1 MQFKLLSTIAEINP
15 RLPEGNYEDD
25 LMVSFIPMANLEA
38 EIGIINLSLE
48 KKYSQVRKGYTSFID
63 GDVIFAKITPCMENG
78 KSGLVQ
84 KLKNGIGFGSTE
96 FHVIRPSQQV
106 LGKYLFY
113 YVVQRS
119 FRNEARKFMTG
130 SAGQL
135 RVPANY
141 LKNILIPLP
150 PLPEQ
155 QRIVARIE
163 ELFSELDNGIQNLK
177 TAQAQLKT
185 YRQAVLKAAFEGK
198 LSEEWR
204 KNNATDKSN
213 SDLKQKVITYHQTRA
228 SRKKNHDLDVSFE
241 ESYSRNIPVSWI
253 EIKLKYLSNGVEYG
267 TSDKSEKSGK
277 VPVLRMGNIQNF
289 RFDYSNLV
297 YSNNDTEIK
306 KYQLHKNDV
315 LFNRTNSPELV
326 GKTAIYKLDK
336 PAIFAGYLIRINQ
349 IESLINAD
357 YLNYFLNSIKAKNY
371 ANEVKTDGV
380 NQSNINGNK
389 LINYVI
395 PYCSLEEQNII
406 VAELETRLSISDKIE
421 ATINQSLQQ
430 AESLRQ
436 SILKQAFEGN
446 LI

>member
-198 LSEEWR
+198 LSEE
-204 KNNATDKSN
+204 
-213 SDLKQKVITYHQTRA
+213 
-228 SRKKNHDLDVSFE
+228 
-241 ESYSRNIPVSWI
+241 
-253 EIKLKYLSNGVEYG
+253 
-267 TSDKSEKSGK
+267 
-277 VPVLRMGNIQNF
+277 
-289 RFDYSNLV
+289 
-297 YSNNDTEIK
+297 
-306 KYQLHKNDV
+306 
-315 LFNRTNSPELV
+315 
-326 GKTAIYKLDK
+326 
-336 PAIFAGYLIRINQ
+336 
-349 IESLINAD
+349 
-357 YLNYFLNSIKAKNY
+357 
-371 ANEVKTDGV
+371 
-380 NQSNINGNK
+380 
-389 LINYVI
+389 
-395 PYCSLEEQNII
+395 
-406 VAELETRLSISDKIE
+406 
-421 ATINQSLQQ
+421 
-430 AESLRQ
+430 
-436 SILKQAFEGN
+436 
-446 LI
+446 